1 MATTCCGDD
10 KKPLL
15 AAAAGS
21 TTTTS
26 GSGGC
31 CASSSYGSTTTTTA
45 TTTTCS
51 NKKKLSPKRAQREK
65 DNSNNK
71 RGGGLFGFLSMFTD
85 TDNARTNVRECCST
99 GTCSE
104 CIKEQQ
110 RLLSSKLKPSGDS
123 TNSFNSHG
131 SHGSKAGG
139 DHIHGGSC
147 GNPLSLPCKKK
158 DRDLCPTHRKIA
170 LNPNVGKDGHT
181 TVRSTIICKGI
192 CCSSEVPELLEILE
206 PLTGIAEV
214 KINVPLKQVI
224 IDHDSQIISATQI
237 VTILN
242 DELFPSTVQR
252 DGGASLPSIVRSTF
266 TCKGICCSSEV
277 PTILEILNPF
287 EGVIE
292 VKVNVP
298 VRKVI
303 VDHDCKFISALQIA
317 KILTDESFETT
328 IESDGGSSTNVA
340 GVEGRSKFHVSQI
353 CCASEIPQIR
363 SALEPLHGVKGL
375 MVNVATKMVYVDH
388 STNDISADKIND
400 ALNDVDLGS
409 TVKYDCYK
417 DAGGFLSSFVM
428 SKFSILPSSLES
440 SAADSKSYLKTF
452 DKDQVEG
459 YQLDKKAKT
468 ITIIHNPLLITADDL
483 KKSLL
488 EKTGLKTNIEEDGNE
503 GKIWEFPKTTN
514 EEQDKST
521 NDNASSSTSIR
532 PSVVICGV
540 FWIISMLSNI
550 GGTW

>member
-1 MATTCCGDD
+1 MATTCGDD

-15 AAAAGS
+15 AA
-21 TTTTS
+21 
-26 GSGGC
+26 GGC
-31 CASSSYGSTTTTTA
+31 CASNSCASTSYGSTTTTT
-45 TTTTCS
+45 TTAAAAS
-51 NKKKLSPKRAQREK
+51 NSKKKLSPKAQREK
-65 DNSNNK
+65 DNNKK
-71 RGGGLFGFLSMFTD
+71 RGNGKSGSGGLFGFLSLFTD
-85 TDNARTNVRECCST
+85 TDNPRTNVRECCST

-110 RLLSSKLKPSGDS
+110 RLS
-123 TNSFNSHG
+123 N
-131 SHGSKAGG
+131 GG
-139 DHIHGGSC
+139 DIQSCQSC

-158 DRDLCPTHRKIA
+158 DRDLCPTHRKVA
-170 LNPNVGKDGHT
+170 LDPNVGKDGQT
-181 TVRSTIICKGI
+181 TVRSTIVCKGI

-206 PLTGIAEV
+206 PLQGVAEV

-224 IDHDSQIISATQI
+224 IDHDSQVISALQI
-237 VTILN
+237 VKILN
-242 DELFPSTVQR
+242 EELFPSTVQR

-287 EGVIE
+287 EGVVE

-317 KILTDESFETT
+317 KILTDESFETN
-328 IESDGGSSTNVA
+328 IESDGGLSTNVA

-400 ALNDVDLGS
+400 ALNEVDLGS
-409 TVKYDCYK
+409 TVKYDCFK

-428 SKFSILPSSLES
+428 SKFSILPSSSES

-468 ITIIHNPLLITADDL
+468 ITIIHNPLLISADDL

-488 EKTGLKTNIEEDGNE
+488 EKTGLNTNIEEDGNE
-503 GKIWEFPKTTN
+503 GKIWEFPQPTD
-514 EEQDKST
+514 EEQKST
-521 NDNASSSTSIR
+521 DENASSIR

-540 FWIISMLSNI
+540 FWFISMLSYI
-550 GGTW
+550 GGAW

>member
-1 MATTCCGDD
+1 MTPPFDGGDD
-10 KKPLL
+10 TKPLL
-15 AAAAGS
+15 AAAG
-21 TTTTS
+21 
-26 GSGGC
+26 GGGGGGGC
-31 CASSSYGSTTTTTA
+31 CSSKTCGSASTSNYGSTTTSS
-45 TTTTCS
+45 S
-51 NKKKLSPKRAQREK
+51 NKKKVLSPKAQREK
-65 DNSNNK
+65 DNAGKSS
-71 RGGGLFGFLSMFTD
+71 GGLFGFVSMFTD
-85 TDNARTNVRECCST
+85 TDNARTNMRECCST

-104 CIKEQQ
+104 CVKEQQ
-110 RLLSSKLKPSGDS
+110 RLLKLKPSGDS
-123 TNSFNSHG
+123 TSSLNSQNNN
-131 SHGSKAGG
+131 
-139 DHIHGGSC
+139 SC

-158 DRDLCPTHRKIA
+158 DRDLCPTHRKVA
-170 LNPNVGKDGHT
+170 LDPNVGKDGLT

-206 PLTGIAEV
+206 PLQGVAEV

-237 VTILN
+237 VTLLN
-242 DELFPSTVQR
+242 EELFPSTVQR

-287 EGVIE
+287 EGVVL

-303 VDHDCKFISALQIA
+303 VDHDCKFISASQIA
-317 KILTDESFETT
+317 KILTEESFETT
-328 IESDGGSSTNVA
+328 IESDGGASTKVA

-363 SALEPLHGVKGL
+363 SALEPLQGVKGL

-428 SKFSILPSSLES
+428 SKFSILPSSSDS

-468 ITIIHNPLLITADDL
+468 ITIIHNPLLISAEEL

-503 GKIWEFPKTTN
+503 GKIWEFPQTT
-514 EEQDKST
+514 EDDEQKSM
-521 NDNASSSTSIR
+521 DGNASSSIR

-540 FWIISMLSNI
+540 FWIISMLSYV
-550 GGTW
+550 GGSW

>member
-1 MATTCCGDD
+1 MTPPFDGGDD
-10 KKPLL
+10 TKPLL
-15 AAAAGS
+15 AAAG
-21 TTTTS
+21 
-26 GSGGC
+26 GGGGGGGC
-31 CASSSYGSTTTTTA
+31 CSSKTCGSASTSNYGSTTTSS
-45 TTTTCS
+45 S
-51 NKKKLSPKRAQREK
+51 NKKKVLSPKAQREK
-65 DNSNNK
+65 DNAGKSS
-71 RGGGLFGFLSMFTD
+71 GGLFGFVSMFTD
-85 TDNARTNVRECCST
+85 TDNARTNMRECCST

-104 CIKEQQ
+104 CVKEQQ
-110 RLLSSKLKPSGDS
+110 RLLKLKPSGDS
-123 TNSFNSHG
+123 TSSLNSQNNN
-131 SHGSKAGG
+131 
-139 DHIHGGSC
+139 SC

-158 DRDLCPTHRKIA
+158 DRDLCPTHRKVA
-170 LNPNVGKDGHT
+170 LDPNVGKDGLT

-206 PLTGIAEV
+206 PLQGVAEV

-237 VTILN
+237 VTLLN
-242 DELFPSTVQR
+242 EELFPSTVQR

-287 EGVIE
+287 EGVVL

-303 VDHDCKFISALQIA
+303 VDHDCKFISASQIA
-317 KILTDESFETT
+317 KILTEESFETM
-328 IESDGGSSTNVA
+328 IESDGGSSTKVA

-363 SALEPLHGVKGL
+363 SALEPLQGVKGL

-428 SKFSILPSSLES
+428 SKFSILPSSSDS

-468 ITIIHNPLLITADDL
+468 ITIIHNPLLISAEDL

-503 GKIWEFPKTTN
+503 GKIWEFPQTTD
-514 EEQDKST
+514 EEESKST
-521 NDNASSSTSIR
+521 DGNTASSIR

-540 FWIISMLSNI
+540 FWIISMLSYV

>member
-1 MATTCCGDD
+1 MTTTCGDD

-15 AAAAGS
+15 AAG
-21 TTTTS
+21 
-26 GSGGC
+26 GGC
-31 CASSSYGSTTTTTA
+31 CASNSCASTSYGSTNTTTTT

-51 NKKKLSPKRAQREK
+51 NKKKLSPKAQREK
-65 DNSNNK
+65 DSNNK
-71 RGGGLFGFLSMFTD
+71 RVNGGLFGFLAMFTD
-85 TDNARTNVRECCST
+85 TDNARTNVRECCTT

-110 RLLSSKLKPSGDS
+110 RLLSLSSKLKPSDDS

-131 SHGSKAGG
+131 SHGSHSNGG
-139 DHIHGGSC
+139 DIHSC

-158 DRDLCPTHRKIA
+158 DRDLCPTHRKVA
-170 LNPNVGKDGHT
+170 LDPNVGKDGLT
-181 TVRSTIICKGI
+181 TVRSTIVCKGI

-206 PLTGIAEV
+206 PLQGVAEV

-224 IDHDSQIISATQI
+224 IDHDSQIISASQI
-237 VTILN
+237 VVILN

-287 EGVIE
+287 EGVVE

-317 KILTDESFETT
+317 KILTDESFETN

-388 STNDISADKIND
+388 STNVISADKIND
-400 ALNDVDLGS
+400 ALNEVDLGS

-428 SKFSILPSSLES
+428 SKFAILPSSSES

-468 ITIIHNPLLITADDL
+468 ITIIHNPLLISADDL

-488 EKTGLKTNIEEDGNE
+488 EKTGLKTDIEEDGNE
-503 GKIWEFPKTTN
+503 GKIWEFPQITD
-514 EEQDKST
+514 EEQKST
-521 NDNASSSTSIR
+521 DENASSSTSIR